1 MMINFL
7 GIPIESEEIVD
18 FLKQEMLLKGI
29 CQKIVYQ
36 KIIEQAATE
45 RNIVIAPE
53 ENEAEADSIRHGNR
67 LEKAV
72 DTLAWLE
79 EQMVTAE
86 EWEAGIRNRL
96 LAQKLAANLFDK
108 EVESYFAQNRL
119 DFDQFIL
126 YQIVVPYQQL
136 AQEIYYQ
143 IEEEEISFY
152 EAAHLYDIDEGRRYR
167 CGYEGKIGRWS
178 LPPHL
183 AEAIG
188 NANIG
193 HIVGPIAT
201 EEEQKYHI
209 LMIEEFIPA
218 ELTPER
224 HQDIVNRL
232 FQEWL
237 AGEFNSAV
245 HNK

>member
-1 MMINFL
+1 MVNFL
-7 GIPIESEEIVD
+7 GISIEPAEIVD
-18 FLKQEMLLKGI
+18 FLKREMLLKEI
-29 CQKIVYQ
+29 CQKILYQ

-45 RNIVIAPE
+45 RNIEISPE
-53 ENEAEADSIRHGNR
+53 EIETEANSIRYGKR
-67 LEKAV
+67 LEKAA

-79 EQMVTAE
+79 EQMVTTE
-86 EWEAGIRNRL
+86 EWEAGIRTRL
-96 LAQKLAANLFDK
+96 LAKKLASNLFDT

-119 DFDQFIL
+119 DFDRFVL

-188 NANIG
+188 NASVGNVI
-193 HIVGPIAT
+193 GPIAS
-201 EEEQKYHI
+201 EEEQKYHL
-209 LMIEEFIPA
+209 LMVEEFIPA
-218 ELTPER
+218 ELTPEKR
-224 HQDIVNRL
+224 QDIINRL

-237 AGEFNSAV
+237 AGEFNSVV

>member
-36 KIIEQAATE
+36 KIIDQAATE

-53 ENEAEADSIRHGNR
+53 ENEAEADSIRHGKR
-67 LEKAV
+67 LEKAA

-79 EQMVTAE
+79 DQMITAE

-178 LPPHL
+178 LPPNL

-193 HIVGPIAT
+193 QVVGPIAT
-201 EEEQKYHI
+201 EEQKYHI

-237 AGEFNSAV
+237 AGEFNSVV

>member
-1 MMINFL
+1 MLFAGYIKYYFVLIHRSITYYVKFEWDYLKPELMMINFL

-53 ENEAEADSIRHGNR
+53 ENEAEADSIRHGKR
-67 LEKAV
+67 LEKAA

-79 EQMVTAE
+79 DQMVTAE

-96 LAQKLAANLFDK
+96 LAKKLAANLFDK

-167 CGYEGKIGRWS
+167 CGYEGKVGRWS

-188 NANIG
+188 NATIG
-193 HIVGPIAT
+193 HTVGPVAT
-201 EEEQKYHI
+201 KEEEKYHI
-209 LMIEEFIPA
+209 LMIE
-218 ELTPER
+218 
-224 HQDIVNRL
+224 
-232 FQEWL
+232 
-237 AGEFNSAV
+237 
-245 HNK
+245 

>member
-1 MMINFL
+1 
-7 GIPIESEEIVD
+7 
-18 FLKQEMLLKGI
+18 
-29 CQKIVYQ
+29 
-36 KIIEQAATE
+36 
-45 RNIVIAPE
+45 
-53 ENEAEADSIRHGNR
+53 
-67 LEKAV
+67 
-72 DTLAWLE
+72 
-79 EQMVTAE
+79 MVTTE
-86 EWEAGIRNRL
+86 EWEAGIKNRL

-126 YQIVVPYQQL
+126 YQIVVPYEQL

-152 EAAHLYDIDEGRRYR
+152 EAAHLYDMDEARRYR

-178 LPPHL
+178 LPPRL

-188 NANIG
+188 NAHLG

-237 AGEFNSAV
+237 TGEFNSVV